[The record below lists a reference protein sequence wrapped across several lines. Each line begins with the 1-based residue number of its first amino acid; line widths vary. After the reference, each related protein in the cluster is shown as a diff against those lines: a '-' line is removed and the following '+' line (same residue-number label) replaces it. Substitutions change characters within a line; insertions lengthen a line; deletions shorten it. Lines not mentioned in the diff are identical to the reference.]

1 MKKVKVEEYNKPN
14 YSTLKM
20 ITGKMLPAGLVIATM
35 IAGVPTAN
43 IQANVTA
50 NADYSINEKTN
61 FTAMGGGVPNP
72 MLDATEEKPITVII
86 NQVTVEFDVEPILEN
101 GRVLVPL
108 RKIFEI
114 LGATVTWDEGTK
126 TATAIKGNDT
136 IVIAVNDSKMMKNG
150 KEIALDVAA
159 KMVDDRVLVPIR
171 VVSEGLDCDVL
182 WDEINNQ
189 VVIECKGKQ
198 DIIVTSGAVSVVKN

>member
-61 FTAMGGGVPNP
+61 FTAMGGGVPYP

-126 TATAIKGNDT
+126 TATAINGNDT